1 MQEGGKMKQVDLGET
16 KGIKRKLDNL
26 GRVVLPKEFRES
38 LKLNKN
44 EEVEIYLLQEG
55 IYIKKV

>member
-1 MQEGGKMKQVDLGET
+1 MKQVDLGET
-16 KGIKRKLDNL
+16 KGIKRRLDDL
-26 GRVVLPKEFRES
+26 GRAVLPKEFRES
-38 LKLNKN
+38 LNFNKK

>member
-1 MQEGGKMKQVDLGET
+1 MKQVDLGET
-16 KGIKRKLDNL
+16 KGIKRKLDDL

-44 EEVEIYLLQEG
+44 DEVEIYLLQEG

>member
-1 MQEGGKMKQVDLGET
+1 MKQVDLGET
-16 KGIKRKLDNL
+16 KGIKRRLDDL

-38 LKLNKN
+38 LKLNKK
-44 EEVEIYLLQEG
+44 EEIEIYLIQEG

>member
-1 MQEGGKMKQVDLGET
+1 MKQVDLGET
-16 KGIKRKLDNL
+16 KGIKRKLEDL

-44 EEVEIYLLQEG
+44 DEVEIYLLQEG

>member
-1 MQEGGKMKQVDLGET
+1 MKQVDLGET

-38 LKLNKN
+38 LKKNKN

>member
-1 MQEGGKMKQVDLGET
+1 MKQVDLGET

-44 EEVEIYLLQEG
+44 DEVEIYLLQEG

>member
-1 MQEGGKMKQVDLGET
+1 MKQVDLGET
-16 KGIKRKLDNL
+16 KGTKRKIDDL
-26 GRVVLPKEFRES
+26 GRVVLPKTFRES
-38 LKLNKN
+38 LNLNKK

>member
-1 MQEGGKMKQVDLGET
+1 MKQVDLGET